1 MPMAAEHQR
10 VAAVLR
16 PRTVKPSRKIMPAPR
31 KPTPDTTCAA
41 TWVGLDSS
49 GTSASNTT
57 KLAAPSATNVLVR
70 SPAKRWR
77 HWRSNPITDPKNTAA
92 ARLIA
97 ACSTGTVISDSPPH
111 GEDDTLGVRAP
122 NDPASRL
129 HGAAGPPAAQPP
141 NTFRQIYR
149 KRLCLLYAL
158 WGGFPP
164 PPT

>member
-1 MPMAAEHQR
+1 MAAEHQR

-16 PRTVKPSRKIMPAPR
+16 PRTFKPSRKITPAPR
-31 KPTPDTTCAA
+31 KPMPETTCAA
-41 TWVGLDSS
+41 TRVGLDSS

-111 GEDDTLGVRAP
+111 GEDDTHLAFAP
-122 NDPASRL
+122 QTTLPADRTERPVLQQLSHQTVSANL
-129 HGAAGPPAAQPP
+129 P
-141 NTFRQIYR
+141 
-149 KRLCLLYAL
+149 
-158 WGGFPP
+158 
-164 PPT
+164 